1 MNKFYSFLL
10 VAFFATQMSGQV
22 VISQA
27 YGGGGNSGSVYTHDF
42 VELFNRGNAPVNLE
56 GYSVQY
62 SSATGATFSSVV
74 VLPNFNLQPGQYFL
88 IQQAMGNGGTTPLPT
103 PDFIPTTPAAMA
115 GTNFKILLSSSSEA
129 VTSCT
134 DASIL
139 DLVGFGSANC
149 FEGTVAP
156 VLSNTNSGS
165 RVLNGCQDSNNN
177 FNDFIVGP
185 ASPRNSTTPLA
196 ACSSGPSL
204 AISSPTNN
212 QVFAPNSNVTVNF
225 VVSNFAVGNP
235 GAGID
240 GHIHYFLNNAMT
252 MYYSNAPINLGVLP
266 AGSYTFTMEL
276 VDANHQ
282 PISPAVTSTITFQ
295 VAGYTPV
302 ANLSA
307 LRQDVLA
314 NGDGRYYEIASN
326 PVITY
331 ARTARNQKYVQDATA
346 GILIDD
352 LPEVLSTQFVAGNA
366 LSGLKGKASYFNG
379 LLQLLPTEAVDAFAG
394 TPVVPQTVSIEAL
407 NENLEAY
414 ESELVYITNVS
425 ITEGDGTAAF
435 SVNTNYNLTDSQN
448 TIVLRTSFAEAD
460 YIDQV
465 IPQGQNNVIVL
476 VAKFVNANGTTNQ
489 VIARSM
495 ADLDATLSAP
505 NFDAIKGLK
514 MYPNPANDLVTIAT
528 ASNQVENV
536 TIYNVLGKQ
545 VLNVNNTQSISISN
559 LDAGVYIVKITEN
572 GTTATRKL
580 IVE

>member
-1 MNKFYSFLL
+1 MSFSYAQGNEDFTNSASVLTTSYADGSFVGNNNVTWTYGHSRNEADYAIDGAGIMLRRASDSYLEATISGGIGNFSVEFRKAFTGTTERQLELL
-10 VAFFATQMSGQV
+10 VNGAAIATSEIIGTVSGDDPTV
-22 VISQA
+22 
-27 YGGGGNSGSVYTHDF
+27 F
-42 VELFNRGNAPVNLE
+42 
-56 GYSVQY
+56 
-62 SSATGATFSSVV
+62 TFSVNV
-74 VLPNFNLQPGQYFL
+74 NQPGDVTIKL
-88 IQQAMGNGGTTPLPT
+88 KNVGDTS
-103 PDFIPTTPAAMA
+103 
-115 GTNFKILLSSSSEA
+115 TNRQ
-129 VTSCT
+129 T
-134 DASIL
+134 IL
-139 DLVGFGSANC
+139 DNIVWTS
-149 FEGTVAP
+149 FEGAAQPFLTITSPA
-156 VLSNTNSGS
+156 
-165 RVLNGCQDSNNN
+165 NN
-177 FNDFIVGP
+177 FI
-185 ASPRNSTTPLA
+185 
-196 ACSSGPSL
+196 
-204 AISSPTNN
+204 
-212 QVFAPNSNVTVNF
+212 FAPDSNVTVTFNVGNF
-225 VVSNFAVGNP
+225 TVGNP

-252 MYYSNAPINLGVLP
+252 MYYSNEPINLGVLP
-266 AGSYTFTMEL
+266 AGSYTFSMTL

-282 PISPAVTSTITFQ
+282 PIVPEVSASISFE
-295 VAGYTPV
+295 VAGYIPV
-302 ANLSA
+302 ASLSA

-379 LLQLLPTEAVDAFAG
+379 LLQLLPTEAAEAVAG

-465 IPQGQNNVIVL
+465 IPQGQSNMIVL
-476 VAKFVNANGTTNQ
+476 VAKFVNATGTTNQ

-505 NFDAIKGLK
+505 NFNAIEGLK
-514 MYPNPANDLVTIAT
+514 MYPNPTSDFVTFST
-528 ASNQVENV
+528 PSNQINNITV
-536 TIYNVLGKQ
+536 YNVIGKE
-545 VLNVNNTQSISISN
+545 VLNLNNTQNISVSN
-559 LDAGVYIVKITEN
+559 LETGVYIVKIAEN
-572 GTTATRKL
+572 GIIATRKL
-580 IVE
+580 IIE